1 MTRFLALLVS
11 LTGVAASAQTLR
23 APSLGRSALPG
34 LGTLSAVSGGLTAAS
49 ARPTLAFS
57 PGLIPVLPAAVAV
70 APRISPLPPAGEGRV
85 RVSAVAPL
93 REAAVPLARA
103 EGNPA
108 AQAPVLSSVF
118 EGRRASIP
126 DAVVAGAFNPH
137 PQPLSRPAGEGRLR
151 ANLVAEEP
159 VPAPP
164 ARPVWKTAGL
174 YALRAAG
181 FLGALYGGFRV
192 GDMAYLGAEFLGG
205 WGLLVS
211 LPLFGAAAWWL
222 GRRENASPLGRSVM
236 GGLFASAGF
245 VVVGQQF
252 WDLFHTPLGLF
263 VGIPVGIA
271 LALVASGLLP
281 RKKTFTGEPP
291 QLNPIA
297 GRH

>member
-1 MTRFLALLVS
+1 MTRILALLVS
-11 LTGVAASAQTLR
+11 LCGVAASAQTLR

-34 LGTLSAVSGGLTAAS
+34 FGTLSAVSGGLTAAS
-49 ARPTLAFS
+49 ARPTLAFT
-57 PGLIPVLPAAVAV
+57 PALTPVLPAAVAV

-85 RVSAVAPL
+85 RVSAATPL

-126 DAVVAGAFNPH
+126 DAVIAGAAIHPH
-137 PQPLSRPAGEGRLR
+137 PQPLSRPAGEGRVR

-164 ARPVWKTAGL
+164 SRPVWKTAGL
-174 YALRAAG
+174 YALRTAG

-192 GDMAYLGAEFLGG
+192 GDIAYLGAGFLGN

-211 LPLFGAAAWWL
+211 LPLLGAAAWWL
-222 GRRENASPLGRSVM
+222 GRRENASPLGRWVM

-245 VVVGQQF
+245 VVVGQQV
-252 WDLFHTPLGLF
+252 WDLVHSPLGLF
-263 VGIPVGIA
+263 VGVPVGVA
-271 LALVASGLLP
+271 LALMASGIWP
-281 RKKTFTGEPP
+281 RRRT
-291 QLNPIA
+291 
-297 GRH
+297 